1 MAHRALMYTDRQR
14 MRVASLWFMIRSV
27 CYTDDNSVKSD
38 GIRKHWA
45 CLKMTLSSLMR
56 QVIAP
61 DVLIAIVAFAF
72 FQSDLWSREYT
83 QLHFMNLCLC
93 WCGCK
98 FTGPIS
104 ICILII
110 LSASLLIR
118 PVSERNGKEVPELH
132 L

>member
-38 GIRKHWA
+38 VIRKHRA

-72 FQSDLWSREYT
+72 FQSDL
-83 QLHFMNLCLC
+83 
-93 WCGCK
+93 
-98 FTGPIS
+98 
-104 ICILII
+104 
-110 LSASLLIR
+110 
-118 PVSERNGKEVPELH
+118 
-132 L
+132 

>member
-27 CYTDDNSVKSD
+27 CYTDDNSVKWD

-61 DVLIAIVAFAF
+61 DVLIAVVAFAF
-72 FQSDLWSREYT
+72 FQSDL
-83 QLHFMNLCLC
+83 
-93 WCGCK
+93 
-98 FTGPIS
+98 
-104 ICILII
+104 
-110 LSASLLIR
+110 
-118 PVSERNGKEVPELH
+118 
-132 L
+132 